1 MESNTI
7 SKSEMLAQIVASGEV
22 PFRIVFVKGTGADE
36 GQLTSKTCYYGAP
49 NPRDR
54 QAATGGAS
62 SRKDRATHLE
72 SNTIPLT
79 EFGTRLMQTP
89 WISHIISFN
98 GKKVIH

>member
-7 SKSEMLAQIVASGEV
+7 SKSEMLARIVESGDV
-22 PFRIVFVKGTGADE
+22 PFRLVFVKGTGAEE
-36 GQLTSKTCYYGAP
+36 GQLAEKVCYYGAP

-54 QAATGGAS
+54 QAPTGGHS
-62 SRKDRATHLE
+62 NRKDRATHLE

-79 EFGTRLMQTP
+79 EFGSRRMLTP
-89 WISHIISFN
+89 WISHIIKFN